1 MPVLQG
7 ADLTQV
13 STTREPLPEGDYL
26 VTVLESEIQNDRTLV
41 LKMRVEEPA
50 EFAPRQFWDYINL
63 VQNDGK
69 QNRISLEQIK
79 RYIEAVYGKGSPEAE
94 ASPPDTDV
102 LNNHQL
108 RLYLIIDEF
117 KPKNWKEGDELSRN
131 NKVKKIFP
139 A

>member
-63 VQNDGK
+63 IQNDGK

-79 RYIEAVYGKGSPEAE
+79 RYIEAVFGKGSPEAE